1 MSNGRFAEE
10 TPVAWNR
17 SLTAYNRNPDVS
29 RRTLEQAHLA
39 LDRDM
44 QLLGFYRE
52 GNLQAVFSLF
62 GVHATCLSS
71 RLSAHDG
78 DNKGY
83 AALCTERALQ
93 QRGVKNPVAIF
104 AQAAAGDVSPHYH
117 GPEQSQVRAAMR
129 DEKEYEY
136 TQQNGRYQ
144 SELALKALAHRGTP
158 LMGALDAVCHYVDLS
173 NIEIPVEFAMGQT
186 DAKTSAACHGAAFFA
201 GTPVDG
207 AGVAQPIFKGMQW
220 LAQRVKKKKL
230 SNPQAEDYT
239 YYQQLYASQ
248 GPKDIV
254 LECGSKTIFGKPL
267 NHYPKFLD
275 KLIAEMNKQAS
286 VGAIDHSLLVPNVVP
301 LQLIKIGDLT
311 LLCCPGEIT
320 TVAAKRL
327 KVTVQQ
333 ELESTQKVWLASY
346 CNDYMGYVTTFEEY
360 QQQAYEGGHTLYGQ
374 WTLAALQTK
383 FQYFA
388 EQLNL
393 PIPQRDT
400 ASLLPPAVPLDE
412 LEKRTYRDSLK
423 ANALNEL

>member
-158 LMGALDAVCHYVDLS
+158 LTC
-173 NIEIPVEFAMGQT
+173 
-186 DAKTSAACHGAAFFA
+186 C
-201 GTPVDG
+201 
-207 AGVAQPIFKGMQW
+207 
-220 LAQRVKKKKL
+220 
-230 SNPQAEDYT
+230 
-239 YYQQLYASQ
+239 
-248 GPKDIV
+248 
-254 LECGSKTIFGKPL
+254 SK
-267 NHYPKFLD
+267 
-275 KLIAEMNKQAS
+275 
-286 VGAIDHSLLVPNVVP
+286 
-301 LQLIKIGDLT
+301 
-311 LLCCPGEIT
+311 
-320 TVAAKRL
+320 
-327 KVTVQQ
+327 
-333 ELESTQKVWLASY
+333 
-346 CNDYMGYVTTFEEY
+346 
-360 QQQAYEGGHTLYGQ
+360 
-374 WTLAALQTK
+374 
-383 FQYFA
+383 
-388 EQLNL
+388 
-393 PIPQRDT
+393 
-400 ASLLPPAVPLDE
+400 
-412 LEKRTYRDSLK
+412 
-423 ANALNEL
+423 